1 MGPWLPIYGSG
12 GIMILVFLRRLA
24 KRPALLFLCIMTL
37 CSTLEYMTSW
47 ILEQVTGLHYWDYS
61 SFFMNLN
68 GRICLEGALTF
79 AVGGFIFVY
88 IAGPFLDNLLSKVQK
103 KQKLA
108 VAAILLLLFSADVLY
123 SHFHPNEG
131 KGITTEARQL
141 QIYARYASKPLFLL
155 ENEDFYNCH
164 CDRS

>member
-1 MGPWLPIYGSG
+1 M
-12 GIMILVFLRRLA
+12 
-24 KRPALLFLCIMTL
+24 
-37 CSTLEYMTSW
+37 
-47 ILEQVTGLHYWDYS
+47 EQVTGLHYWDYS

-108 VAAILLLLFSADVLY
+108 VVAILLLLFSADVLY

-164 CDRS
+164 CDRRLK

>member
-47 ILEQVTGLHYWDYS
+47 IMEQVTGLHYWDYS

-103 KQKLA
+103 NRS
-108 VAAILLLLFSADVLY
+108 LL
-123 SHFHPNEG
+123 
-131 KGITTEARQL
+131 
-141 QIYARYASKPLFLL
+141 
-155 ENEDFYNCH
+155 
-164 CDRS
+164 